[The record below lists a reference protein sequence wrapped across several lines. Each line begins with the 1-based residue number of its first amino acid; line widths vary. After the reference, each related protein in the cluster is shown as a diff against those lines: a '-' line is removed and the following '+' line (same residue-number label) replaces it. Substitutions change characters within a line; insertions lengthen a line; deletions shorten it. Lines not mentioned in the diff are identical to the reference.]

1 MYRFPCKQQTVVLT
15 DKTCPQFMVFVVV
28 RPMFR
33 FFLLTVKSS
42 DNNTT
47 DDVHAQ
53 KQSSYTNS
61 VNQPSPR
68 RSSEQLSTKTDIS
81 TEMSASEAQSIIG
94 TGNIAASNYD

>member
-1 MYRFPCKQQTVVLT
+1 M
-15 DKTCPQFMVFVVV
+15 
-28 RPMFR
+28 
-33 FFLLTVKSS
+33 KSS

-68 RSSEQLSTKTDIS
+68 RSSEQLSTKADIS